1 MFGSYS
7 NRLFVLWQ
15 KYEHH
20 LGVAAIFAGFIFD
33 LIIADR
39 PDSIPNNILLLS
51 YLFIAGATIVLL
63 NIRAPRH
70 REQEHS
76 FEQLLLLLILQFCFG
91 GLASNLLVLY
101 GRSGTFGGSALFVG
115 LLGALVLGNEFLRGR
130 YALLRFNIVALYL
143 LLLSYCVIAVPTF
156 ITHTIGVWV
165 FLLSGAVSLG
175 VVAVF
180 IFLVSVVALQ
190 GRREELVAVV
200 TTVGA
205 IFVIFNLLY
214 FLNVIPPV
222 PLALKDIGIY
232 HSLLRRS
239 SGEYLAIYEKPRRY
253 EIWRATAM
261 AYTLT
266 PGEGAFCFSSVFA
279 PTELEA
285 PIYHRWEYYNEE
297 TGGWETRSR
306 VSFPISGGR
315 SEGYRGFS
323 TKYALVVGRWRC
335 DVETSEGALIG
346 RTGFTVVESTTPPV
360 LSTKTL

>member
-101 GRSGTFGGSALFVG
+101 GRSGTF
-115 LLGALVLGNEFLRGR
+115 GR

-297 TGGWETRSR
+297 AGGWETRSR

-346 RTGFTVVESTTPPV
+346 RTSFTVIESTTPPA
-360 LSTKTL
+360 LFTKTL